1 MTVLVLAL
9 AFFIG
14 SLPFSWI
21 LIWILKGIDLR
32 TVGSGNPG
40 ATNALRVAGWGWG
53 ILALA
58 LDIGKGAAAV
68 VVSPMILSMSVPHWL
83 PSACGLAA
91 ILGNIFCPWFKFRG
105 GKAVATGAGVF
116 LGLAPLGFVLTFLLF
131 GVLVAWTKLISL
143 GSLAAAAFLS
153 SFITYEWWAQFGDT
167 PPAPVV
173 VLVWVVALIV
183 VARHTGNIR
192 RLLRGEEPKL
202 TDKAEGR
209 DGVGKP
215 S

>member
-1 MTVLVLAL
+1 MIVLVLAL
-9 AFFIG
+9 AYLIG

-21 LIWILKGIDLR
+21 LIWFLKGVDLR

-53 ILALA
+53 IVALV

-68 VVSPMILSMSVPHWL
+68 VLSPMVLREAEPLWL
-83 PSACGLAA
+83 PSVCGLAA

-131 GVLVAWTKLISL
+131 GVLVGWTKIISI
-143 GSLAAAAFLS
+143 GSLAAATFLPL
-153 SFITYEWWAQFGDT
+153 FITYEWRAGFGDA

-173 VLVWVVALIV
+173 VLVWVVAALV

-192 RLLRGEEPKL
+192 RLIRGEEPKF
-202 TDKAEGR
+202 TDKAEGK
-209 DGVGKP
+209 DGDR
-215 S
+215 